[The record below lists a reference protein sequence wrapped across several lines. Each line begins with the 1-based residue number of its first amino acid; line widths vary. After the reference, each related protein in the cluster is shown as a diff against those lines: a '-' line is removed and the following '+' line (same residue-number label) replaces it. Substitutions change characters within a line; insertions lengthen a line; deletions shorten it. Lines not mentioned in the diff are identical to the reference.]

1 MELFQQARNR
11 MMKPNNEFRAVYF
24 VIGVGLGIMAGLLCA
39 PRPGREARHE
49 LRRGA
54 LDGLDYMTAEAT
66 KARAGAGRWLG
77 KMKSSF
83 FRRQDSATESE
94 MPPLE

>member
-1 MELFQQARNR
+1 
-11 MMKPNNEFRAVYF
+11 MKPSDESRIVYF

-39 PRPGREARHE
+39 PRPGRETRDE

-54 LDGLDYMTAEAT
+54 LDGLDHMSAEAA

-77 KMKSSF
+77 KMKSNLLH
-83 FRRQDSATESE
+83 RRDSGVESAD
-94 MPPLE
+94 MPSLQ